1 MNINEEC
8 LLLFL
13 NNPGRL
19 EFTTKEL
26 KKFIFSLNDNIIK
39 NELSRENIPF
49 CLETVP
55 VRI

>member
-26 KKFIFSLNDNIIK
+26 KKFVFSLNNNIISTNDNIGK
-39 NELSRENIPF
+39 KLKLSDA
-49 CLETVP
+49 
-55 VRI
+55 